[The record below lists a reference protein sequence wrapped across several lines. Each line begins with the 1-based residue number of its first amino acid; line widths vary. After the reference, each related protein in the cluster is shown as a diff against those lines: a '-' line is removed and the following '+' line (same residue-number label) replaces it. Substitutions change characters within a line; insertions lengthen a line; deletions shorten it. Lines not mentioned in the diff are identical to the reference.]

1 VTSTA
6 SEAPYHLAVDLGAGS
21 GRVVLGRLEPGLVLD
36 EVHRFH
42 YAAATSAGHLRW
54 PFGRIVDGLRQ
65 GLAAG
70 QRAAAGRR
78 GAIETVGVDSWGV
91 DYGLL
96 DAGGRLLEDP
106 VCYRD
111 HRTDG
116 AMERVL
122 RTVPREEIF
131 QRTGIQ
137 FQQLNTL
144 FQLYVHVRE
153 GLAPGARRLLM
164 IPDLCHHALC
174 GSASGEYTNASTT
187 QLLDVRTHKWADDL
201 FSRLS
206 LPREIMPDVA
216 APGTELGELRPVLQ
230 KELGMGALRVLAPA
244 THDTGSAVAGTPLA
258 PGWAYVSSGTWSLVG
273 VERPSPLVSDAVTR
287 ANFTN
292 EGGVFGTIR
301 FLKNVMGLWAFDSCR
316 HEWEAEGV
324 SADLEELLSA
334 AAAIERPPGLVFP
347 DHPRFFHPASMTA
360 ELQGAL
366 AETGQRVPDDPARLT
381 RVVLDSLA
389 FRYASVVRT
398 IEALTG
404 ETIPGLHVVGGG
416 CQNDYLNQATADAS
430 GRPVLAGPAEATATG
445 NLLLQSVASGRLASL
460 AEGRRLV
467 AEAVRPRRFEPRERP
482 GWKEA
487 GERYEEIEGRFTDRF
502 TDRS

>member
-1 VTSTA
+1 MSTTTA
-6 SEAPYHLAVDLGAGS
+6 APSDGSCHLAIDLGAGS
-21 GRVVLGRLEPGLVLD
+21 GRAVLGRVGAGGLFQE

-42 YAAATSAGHLRW
+42 YPPATSAGRLRW
-54 PFGRIVDGLRQ
+54 PFGTILDGLKE

-70 QRAAAGRR
+70 QQAAAERR
-78 GAIETVGVDSWGV
+78 AAIETVGVDSWGV

-122 RTVPREEIF
+122 RKVPREEIF
-131 QRTGIQ
+131 HRTGIQ
-137 FQQLNTL
+137 FLQFNTL

-153 GLAPGARRLLM
+153 GLPAGARRMLM

-174 GSASGEYTNASTT
+174 GSTSGEHTNASTT
-187 QLLDVRTHKWADDL
+187 QLVDVRTGKWADDL
-201 FSRLS
+201 FSRLG
-206 LPREIMPDVA
+206 LPREVMPEVVP
-216 APGTELGELRPVLQ
+216 PGTNLGELRPALQ
-230 KELGMGALRVLAPA
+230 KELGLGPIRVMAPA
-244 THDTGSAVAGTPLA
+244 THDTGSAVAGTPLG

-273 VERPSPLVSDAVTR
+273 VERTSPLVGDAVAR

-292 EGGVFGTIR
+292 EGGAFGTVR
-301 FLKNVMGLWAFDSCR
+301 FLKNVMGLWILDSCR
-316 HEWEAEGV
+316 HEWEVRGL
-324 SADLEELLSA
+324 SADLDSLLA
-334 AAAIERPPGLVFP
+334 AAVAIERPPGLVFP
-347 DHPRFFHPASMTA
+347 DHPRFFNPESMTA

-398 IEALTG
+398 IESLTG
-404 ETIPGLHVVGGG
+404 EAVPGLHIVGGG
-416 CQNDYLNQATADAS
+416 CQNDYLNQATADAAR
-430 GRPVLAGPAEATATG
+430 RPVLAGPAEATATG
-445 NLLLQSVASGRLASL
+445 NLLLQALASGRIGSL
-460 AEGRRLV
+460 AEGRALV
-467 AEAVRPRRFEPRERP
+467 TRAVLPRRFEPREGP
-482 GWKEA
+482 GWTEA
-487 GERYEEIEGRFTDRF
+487 AERYREIEGRYA
-502 TDRS
+502 

>member
-1 VTSTA
+1 VALTA
-6 SEAPYHLAVDLGAGS
+6 PPASLHLAVDLGAGS
-21 GRVVLGRLEPGLVLD
+21 GRVVLGCLGEGGLVLD

-42 YAAATSAGHLRW
+42 YPAARAGGRLRW
-54 PFGRIVDGLRQ
+54 PFGRILDGLKE

-70 QRAAAGRR
+70 RRAAGAGR
-78 GAIETVGVDSWGV
+78 GGIATVGVDSWGV

-122 RTVPREEIF
+122 REVPRAEIF
-131 QRTGIQ
+131 HRTGIQ
-137 FQQLNTL
+137 FLEFNTL
-144 FQLYVHVRE
+144 FQLHVQAHE
-153 GLAPGARRLLM
+153 GLPPGARRLLM

-174 GSASGEYTNASTT
+174 GATAGEYTNASTT
-187 QLLDVRTHKWADDL
+187 QLLDVRTRRWADDL

-206 LPREIMPDVA
+206 LPRELMPDLVP
-216 APGTELGELRPVLQ
+216 PGTVLGETRASLQ
-230 KELGMGALRVLAPA
+230 KELGLEAMRVVAPA
-244 THDTGSAVAGTPLA
+244 THDTASAVAGTPLE

-273 VERPSPLVSDAVTR
+273 VERASPLVNDAVAR

-292 EGGVFGTIR
+292 EGGAFGTVR
-301 FLKNVMGLWAFDSCR
+301 FLKNVMGLWILDSCR
-316 HEWEAEGV
+316 HDWEERGL
-324 SADLEELLSA
+324 SADLESLLA
-334 AAAIERPPGLVFP
+334 AAEAIERPPGLVYP

-366 AETGQRVPDDPARLT
+366 AETGQWVPDDPARLA

-398 IEALTG
+398 IETLTG
-404 ETIPGLHVVGGG
+404 EPVRGLHIVGGG
-416 CQNDYLNQATADAS
+416 CQNDYLNQATADAA
-430 GRPVLAGPAEATATG
+430 RLPVRAGPAEATATG
-445 NLLLQSVASGRLASL
+445 NVLLQAVASGRISSL
-460 AEGRRLV
+460 DEGRRLV
-467 AEAVRPRRFEPRERP
+467 AQAVRPRLFEPRERP
-482 GWKEA
+482 GWREA
-487 GERYEEIEGRFTDRF
+487 AERYREVEGRYA
-502 TDRS
+502 

>member
-1 VTSTA
+1 LNCPPDDS
-6 SEAPYHLAVDLGAGS
+6 YHLAIDLGAGS
-21 GRVVLGRLEPGLVLD
+21 GRAVLGRLGVGGVFLD

-42 YAAATSAGHLRW
+42 YPAAMSTGRLRW
-54 PFGRIVDGLRQ
+54 PFGTILDGLKE

-70 QRAAAGRR
+70 QRAARERR
-78 GAIETVGVDSWGV
+78 AAIATVGVDSWAV

-122 RTVPREEIF
+122 RKVPREEIF
-131 QRTGIQ
+131 HRTGIQ
-137 FQQLNTL
+137 FLQFNTL

-153 GLAPGARRLLM
+153 GLPAGARRLLM

-174 GSASGEYTNASTT
+174 GSTSGEHTNASTT
-187 QLLDVRTHKWADDL
+187 QLVDVRTGKWADDL
-201 FSRLS
+201 FSRLA
-206 LPREIMPDVA
+206 LPREVMPEVVP
-216 APGTELGELRPVLQ
+216 PGTDLGELRPALQ
-230 KELGMGALRVLAPA
+230 KELGLAPLRVLAPA
-244 THDTGSAVAGTPLA
+244 THDTGSAVAGTPLE

-273 VERPSPLVSDAVTR
+273 VERASPLVSDAVAR

-292 EGGVFGTIR
+292 EGGAFGTVR
-301 FLKNVMGLWAFDSCR
+301 FLKNVMGLWILDSCR
-316 HEWEAEGV
+316 HEWEERGL
-324 SADLEELLSA
+324 SADLDGLLA
-334 AAAIERPPGLVFP
+334 AAVAIERPPGLVFP
-347 DHPRFFHPASMTA
+347 DHPRFFNPASMTA

-398 IEALTG
+398 IESLTG
-404 ETIPGLHVVGGG
+404 QTVPGLHVVGGG
-416 CQNDYLNQATADAS
+416 CQNDYLDQATADAAR
-430 GRPVLAGPAEATATG
+430 RPVLAGPSEATATG
-445 NLLLQSVASGRLASL
+445 NLLLQAVASGRLGSL
-460 AEGRRLV
+460 AEGRKLV
-467 AEAVRPRRFEPRERP
+467 SRAVRPRRFEPRERP
-482 GWKEA
+482 GWTEA
-487 GERYEEIEGRFTDRF
+487 AERYREIEGRYA
-502 TDRS
+502 